1 MEIIR
6 NSVDA
11 MVADANRQ
19 HEEGLQKE
27 INLAQKGMQAFV
39 KNGMFDEAEKTLRT
53 TLKLHGVDKETIEA
67 QVAEFRKSAKRTQ
80 AGATPVTNIEEG
92 VKVVY
97 ESGKE
102 PTIKLQK
109 QWQQVKEAFQAA
121 FRGRKSPQTNY

>member
-6 NSVDA
+6 NDIDA

-27 INLAQKGMQAFV
+27 IGLAQKGMQALV
-39 KNGMFDEAEKTLRT
+39 EKGMPGAAENILRT
-53 TLKLHGVDKETIEA
+53 TLLLHGVEQASIEA

-80 AGATPVTNIEEG
+80 AGAAPVTNIEEG

-97 ESGKE
+97 ESGKK
-102 PTIKLQK
+102 PTTELREKWK
-109 QWQQVKEAFQAA
+109 QVTKAFQAA
-121 FRGRKSPQTNY
+121 FRDRTSPQTNY

>member
-27 INLAQKGMQAFV
+27 IGLAQKGMQALV
-39 KNGMFDEAEKTLRT
+39 EKGMPGAAENILRT
-53 TLKLHGVDKETIEA
+53 TLSLHGVDKKTIEE
-67 QVAEFRKSAKRTQ
+67 QVAAFRKSAKRTQ
-80 AGATPVTNIEEG
+80 AGAAPVTNIEEG

-102 PTIKLQK
+102 PTTKLQK

>member
-27 INLAQKGMQAFV
+27 IDLAQKAMDAMV
-39 KNGMFDEAEKTLRT
+39 KNRMFDAAANILSTTLRG
-53 TLKLHGVDKETIEA
+53 HGVDKETIEK
-67 QVAEFRKSAKRTQ
+67 QVAAFRKSAKRTQ
-80 AGATPVTNIEEG
+80 AGAAPVTNIEEG